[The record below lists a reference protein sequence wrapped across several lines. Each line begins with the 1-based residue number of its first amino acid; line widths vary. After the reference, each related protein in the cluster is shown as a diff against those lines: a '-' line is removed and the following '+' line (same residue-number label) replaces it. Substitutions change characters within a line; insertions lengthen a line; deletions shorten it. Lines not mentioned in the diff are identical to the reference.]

1 MSNRSTEDQSLT
13 PISAP
18 AAISPPQMLA
28 IAVEKGASIKQLEK
42 LMDLQERWEA
52 NEAKKAYTAAMSD
65 FRGRC
70 PTIVKTRKAHNN
82 MYAGLA
88 ETIEQIK
95 DLLAECGLSHS
106 WTTDVQGD
114 VITVTCRVTHVGG
127 HSEST
132 SLPASPDTSGSK
144 NAIQAV
150 GSTVTYL
157 QRYTLFSILGLASQ
171 EDDMDG
177 NMDTPPDAVEQI
189 QAAESLEE
197 LQRTFKAV
205 WKKYPKA
212 RKELTGAKD
221 IKKKELM
228 EASHD

>member
-1 MSNRSTEDQSLT
+1 MNDQTATKLAT
-13 PISAP
+13 TGQPQP
-18 AAISPPQMLA
+18 ISPPQMLA
-28 IAVEKGASIKQLEK
+28 VAIEKGASMEQLEK

-52 NEAKKAYTAAMSD
+52 REAQKAYTVAMSD

-70 PTIVKTRKAHNN
+70 PMIIKTKKAHNN

-88 ETIEQIK
+88 ETIDQIK

-106 WTTDVQGD
+106 WATDVQGD
-114 VITVTCRVTHVGG
+114 IISVTCRVTHVQG

-132 SLPASPDTSGSK
+132 TIPASPDTSGSK

-150 GSTVTYL
+150 GSTITYL

-171 EDDMDG
+171 EDSDG
-177 NMDTPPDAVEQI
+177 NMDTPPDAIDQL
-189 QAAESLEE
+189 QACETVEE
-197 LQRTFKAV
+197 LQSTFKEL
-205 WKKYPKA
+205 WRKYPKA

-221 IKKKELM
+221 IRKKELTN
-228 EASHD
+228 D